1 VSEDY
6 NTKSDES
13 YYYNPLLDKE
23 ERERLHQ
30 QDEELKDIV
39 AGFDNIKDH
48 KEKKKKKPT
57 PLLNNWNFIC
67 LIGNVLQIFAS
78 ALSLF
83 DTKHVGTSTEILIG
97 FSCMFAFI
105 NIARYI
111 EYSQDFST
119 LYVTLRGALPNVIR
133 YLIGVLP
140 VFLGFIFFGLCL
152 FWKSERFSSTSD
164 VTVILFSLAQGDSVF
179 DTFKDLKGIS
189 FVIGQI
195 YLYLFCILFL
205 V

>member
-1 VSEDY
+1 
-6 NTKSDES
+6 
-13 YYYNPLLDKE
+13 
-23 ERERLHQ
+23 
-30 QDEELKDIV
+30 
-39 AGFDNIKDH
+39 
-48 KEKKKKKPT
+48 
-57 PLLNNWNFIC
+57 
-67 LIGNVLQIFAS
+67 
-78 ALSLF
+78 
-83 DTKHVGTSTEILIG
+83 
-97 FSCMFAFI
+97 MFAFI

-111 EYSQDFST
+111 EYSENFST

-140 VFLGFIFFGLCL
+140 VFLGFIFFGLCI